1 MIFRGVDGNQ
11 TLNRA
16 KLCLSKHSTSQPSRA
31 ERQLTTFFLIT
42 SVILRT
48 VYHLIPCSYVRYV
61 CSASRTSI
69 PVTSAHTAHGSRL
82 GKGLIEFGRYR
93 SRLLLTPQSHPYKL
107 KSLHTD
113 PWALPGLLACTTGAE
128 FPILDTWT
136 PLLLHCCADLTH
148 ISH

>member
-48 VYHLIPCSYVRYV
+48 VLPPY
-61 CSASRTSI
+61 T
-69 PVTSAHTAHGSRL
+69 
-82 GKGLIEFGRYR
+82 
-93 SRLLLTPQSHPYKL
+93 LLLRALRLFCFKDEHPGHFGPHGTRV
-107 KSLHTD
+107 SSREGFD
-113 PWALPGLLACTTGAE
+113 
-128 FPILDTWT
+128 
-136 PLLLHCCADLTH
+136 
-148 ISH
+148 